1 MKQVI
6 KDLNSKKFASGDT
19 PNDNLKKC
27 KFTFF
32 VLADCSGTFFDCL
45 EEANVSS
52 NFKKDDPLD

>member
-1 MKQVI
+1 MWSR
-6 KDLNSKKFASGDT
+6 LSKILRAG
-19 PNDNLKKC
+19 NLSLGIRQPITC

-45 EEANVSS
+45 KEADVSS